1 MDPYDRLF
9 VATAFVL
16 QILLLTY
23 FALRRLNFGLALRW
37 GWLIYALAI
46 PACLVSLLL
55 LTVGKPWQFW
65 LAGFL
70 YAVFTIFGYTVDLAR
85 PITWRSPIYLP
96 VFTPYVL
103 LFLGSQMF
111 YWFSLALIQR
121 PLWFVYAVLF
131 AASSVLNITSH
142 TGR

>member
-9 VATAFVL
+9 VSTVFIL
-16 QILLLTY
+16 QILLLAY
-23 FALRRLNFGLALRW
+23 FALRRLNFDLALRW

-46 PACLVSLLL
+46 PACFVSLLL
-55 LTVGKPWQFW
+55 LAAGKPWQFW

-70 YAVFTIFGYTVDLAR
+70 YAVFAIFGYMVDLAR
-85 PITWRSPIYLP
+85 PIPWRSPIYLP
-96 VFTPYVL
+96 VFIPYVL

-111 YWFSLALIQR
+111 YWFPLALIQR

-142 TGR
+142 TGH